1 MRIHRTDGYP
11 TAYEKD
17 KSRPDVFDPALKHR
31 QRAFVKGPPP
41 AKDAA
46 SALERERSRL
56 LHLCLEGLA
65 GSRVRDELVVR
76 GSVTLE
82 RWFPGRAR
90 PAHDLDLV
98 VRNPGTGP
106 HSTHAPILL
115 GEIEEA
121 ICKALAWGEADFV
134 EEEIALEDI
143 WTYERAEGRRLSV
156 PWFSGKVR
164 DVIQVDVVFR
174 EPLQDVPTLEVLGD
188 DPAVYPSL
196 WFASR
201 AESLAWKLLWLE
213 TDSYPQGKD
222 LYDALLLAEHV
233 ALPVELVSAVYAG
246 KGETWQHGNTTE
258 FVRAL
263 RVDWTGF
270 TALYPALPVEGLLE
284 RFATTLVL
292 G

>member
-17 KSRPDVFDPALKHR
+17 GSRPDVFDPALKHR
-31 QRAFVKGPPP
+31 ARAFVKGAPP

-56 LHLCLEGLA
+56 LHRCLEELA

-98 VRNPGTGP
+98 VRNPSVGP
-106 HSTHAPILL
+106 HSTHAPVLL
-115 GEIEEA
+115 GEVEEA
-121 ICKALAWGEADFV
+121 VCKALVWGEADFV
-134 EEEIALEDI
+134 EEEIALDDI

-156 PWFSGKVR
+156 PWSSGTVR

-188 DPAVYPSL
+188 AAPCPSL

-213 TDSYPQGKD
+213 TDRYPQGKD
-222 LYDALLLAEHV
+222 VYDALLLAEHV
-233 ALPVELVSAVYAG
+233 PLPVELVSAVYAG
-246 KGETWQHGNTTE
+246 KDERWQHGGTTE

-263 RVDWTGF
+263 QVDWTGF
-270 TALYPALPVEGLLE
+270 SALYPALPVDGLLE

-292 G
+292 R